1 MRNEQQSHERQKR
14 YKLQLQLCV
23 ITQKQQSDYLLDSLQ
38 CRSLAFAVSIFAV
51 VWLSDIV
58 A

>member
-1 MRNEQQSHERQKR
+1 MRNEQQSHERPKI
-14 YKLQLQLCV
+14 YKLQLQLRV
-23 ITQKQQSDYLLDSLQ
+23 ITQKSNEYLLDSLQ